1 MSDEA
6 NTLRDVVSS
15 TNPTR
20 TALSRRTILRGAG
33 AALALPLLEAMIPKQ
48 SFLRSAAAAGLA
60 RTGAPV
66 VAPTRMMF
74 VFLPNGVEPTAWS
87 QTLQSVLAP
96 HTGTFSIMRGLCHR
110 NAEAQLDGP
119 GDHARS
125 AACFLTGVHPKKTSG
140 GDITA
145 GVSVDQVAA
154 RELSGRT
161 QFASLELGGE
171 ATMTA
176 GNCDSG
182 YSCAYSANI
191 SWRGAHTPSGKDHD
205 PRVLFER
212 LFAIGSSRED
222 VQARARRIALRKSI
236 LDALSPSTAALRER
250 LGEADRRK
258 IDEYIDGVRDLEKRI
273 ETAERFSKNPN
284 NTHENAGFVMPEGSP
299 PDYTARIDLL
309 ADLAALALQSDRT
322 RVISLMLANE
332 GSNRSFP
339 ELGVADGHHE
349 VSHHGDQAD
358 KREKFAKINRWQIER
373 FARLIATLR
382 KVEADGAPLLDNTML
397 LFGGAIA
404 DGNRHNHDD
413 LPVVLAG
420 GKALGFNHTGE
431 HISPAGTPLCNL
443 YVSMLNRVGV
453 KGTRFGDST
462 GALSV

>member
-1 MSDEA
+1 M
-6 NTLRDVVSS
+6 
-15 TNPTR
+15 R

-33 AALALPLLEAMIPKQ
+33 AALALPLLEAMIPSQ
-48 SFLRSAAAAGLA
+48 SFLRSAAAATLA
-60 RTGAPV
+60 GSAAPLA
-66 VAPTRMMF
+66 APTRMMF

-87 QTLQSVLAP
+87 QTLQSLLSP
-96 HTGTFSIMRGLCHR
+96 HAGSFSVMRGLCHR

-154 RELSGRT
+154 RQLSGRT
-161 QFASLELGGE
+161 QFESLELGGE

-191 SWRGAHTPSGKDHD
+191 SWRGPHTPSGKDHD

-212 LFAIGSSRED
+212 LFSIGSSHED
-222 VQARARRIALRKSI
+222 AQARAHRIALRKSI
-236 LDALSPSTAALRER
+236 LDALSPSTAALRAR

-258 IDEYIDGVRDLEKRI
+258 IDEYMDGVRALEKRI
-273 ETAERFSKNPN
+273 ESAEKFAQNPSQ
-284 NTHENAGFVMPEGSP
+284 AQGSSGFVMPKDSP

-349 VSHHGDQAD
+349 VSHHGDQAE
-358 KREKFAKINRWQIER
+358 KKEKFAKINRWQIER

-382 KVEADGAPLLDNTML
+382 KVEVDGAPLLDSTML
-397 LFGGAIA
+397 LFGAAIT

-413 LPVVLAG
+413 LPVVFAG
-420 GKALGFNHTGE
+420 GKALGINHTGE

-453 KGTRFGDST
+453 KGDRFGDST
-462 GALSV
+462 GALAI